1 MAYKPPEGGGASGGP
16 GLLSGKTS
24 PLTIYGVVYV
34 AGSGFM
40 VWRVR
45 YFVSPFGA
53 FLFVSFSLFAL
64 ETFETR
70 NAQYPKNGFVIEMLL
85 FLIFRRKM
93 RD

>member
-1 MAYKPPEGGGASGGP
+1 MVKH
-16 GLLSGKTS
+16 L
-24 PLTIYGVVYV
+24 LTIDGVVVV
-34 AGSGFM
+34 AGVWFM

-45 YFVSPFGA
+45 YFVSPFGT
-53 FLFVSFSLFAL
+53 FPFVSFSPFAL

-85 FLIFRRKM
+85 IIIFRRKT